1 LELIKKEI
9 SMKSLKRRIH
19 CLILLLFILHQNI
32 LFAQCWDKVS
42 ASSSHQLAIQNDGT
56 LWGWGS
62 SSDLGIGLPS
72 IPYYITPIQIGTQN
86 NWADISAGENF
97 SLGIKNDGSLWAWG
111 SFPDPAIG
119 GNNTTN
125 LNTYYPV
132 QIGNDYDWIEVSAGG
147 QHALGLKSNNTLWAW
162 GLNNTGQVGN
172 GLSTCTFCPPI
183 YQTTPL
189 QIGSDNDWKQISAG
203 ANFSGAIK
211 FNGTLW
217 CWGDNTAN
225 FVNNGLPLNNTPI
238 QIGTDTSW
246 SQLDFGNYSHLLAL
260 KTDGTIWSWGYDITT
275 DTPFVVIPI
284 PSQIGTNNYWTDIS
298 AGADHDLAIKN
309 DGTVW
314 SWGRNYIGQMGNGN
328 VGGVQTLPQMILSS
342 INNNFIKI
350 SGGMEF
356 SSGIKSD
363 GTLWAWGSNGLG
375 QMGIGNN
382 LNQATPQT
390 VNCTTLAIFEAPK
403 NFEATLFP
411 NPTSGLLFLVA
422 AQEYVDS
429 DFQIYNLLGEVISE
443 GRISENTTIDLSH
456 NSKGL
461 YFLRIG
467 DMFNQT
473 FKIVLE

>member
-1 LELIKKEI
+1 
-9 SMKSLKRRIH
+9 
-19 CLILLLFILHQNI
+19 
-32 LFAQCWDKVS
+32 
-42 ASSSHQLAIQNDGT
+42 
-56 LWGWGS
+56 
-62 SSDLGIGLPS
+62 
-72 IPYYITPIQIGTQN
+72 
-86 NWADISAGENF
+86 
-97 SLGIKNDGSLWAWG
+97 
-111 SFPDPAIG
+111 
-119 GNNTTN
+119 
-125 LNTYYPV
+125 
-132 QIGNDYDWIEVSAGG
+132 
-147 QHALGLKSNNTLWAW
+147 
-162 GLNNTGQVGN
+162 
-172 GLSTCTFCPPI
+172 
-183 YQTTPL
+183 
-189 QIGSDNDWKQISAG
+189 
-203 ANFSGAIK
+203 
-211 FNGTLW
+211 
-217 CWGDNTAN
+217 
-225 FVNNGLPLNNTPI
+225 
-238 QIGTDTSW
+238 
-246 SQLDFGNYSHLLAL
+246 
-260 KTDGTIWSWGYDITT
+260 
-275 DTPFVVIPI
+275 
-284 PSQIGTNNYWTDIS
+284 
-298 AGADHDLAIKN
+298 
-309 DGTVW
+309 
-314 SWGRNYIGQMGNGN
+314 MGNGN

-429 DFQIYNLLGEVISE
+429 DFQIYNLLGEVKSE

>member
-1 LELIKKEI
+1 ML
-9 SMKSLKRRIH
+9 
-19 CLILLLFILHQNI
+19 
-32 LFAQCWDKVS
+32 
-42 ASSSHQLAIQNDGT
+42 
-56 LWGWGS
+56 
-62 SSDLGIGLPS
+62 
-72 IPYYITPIQIGTQN
+72 
-86 NWADISAGENF
+86 
-97 SLGIKNDGSLWAWG
+97 
-111 SFPDPAIG
+111 
-119 GNNTTN
+119 
-125 LNTYYPV
+125 
-132 QIGNDYDWIEVSAGG
+132 
-147 QHALGLKSNNTLWAW
+147 
-162 GLNNTGQVGN
+162 
-172 GLSTCTFCPPI
+172 
-183 YQTTPL
+183 
-189 QIGSDNDWKQISAG
+189 
-203 ANFSGAIK
+203 
-211 FNGTLW
+211 
-217 CWGDNTAN
+217 GDNTAN

-390 VNCTTLAIFEAPK
+390 VNCSALAIFEAQN
-403 NFEATLFP
+403 NFEASLFP
-411 NPTSGLLFLVA
+411 IPTSEHLTIKIKENIGKINQLSLFDFLGK
-422 AQEYVDS
+422 EYQPDYKQNGTTEYWINVS
-429 DFQIYNLLGEVISE
+429 SLGPGFYLIKFQTDDGKLYYGEFI
-443 GRISENTTIDLSH
+443 
-456 NSKGL
+456 K
-461 YFLRIG
+461 
-467 DMFNQT
+467 Q
-473 FKIVLE
+473 

>member
-1 LELIKKEI
+1 
-9 SMKSLKRRIH
+9 
-19 CLILLLFILHQNI
+19 LFILHQNI

-62 SSDLGIGLPS
+62 SSDLGIGLPT

-111 SFPDPAIG
+111 AFPDPAIG

-342 INNNFIKI
+342 INNNFI
-350 SGGMEF
+350 
-356 SSGIKSD
+356 
-363 GTLWAWGSNGLG
+363 
-375 QMGIGNN
+375 
-382 LNQATPQT
+382 
-390 VNCTTLAIFEAPK
+390 
-403 NFEATLFP
+403 
-411 NPTSGLLFLVA
+411 
-422 AQEYVDS
+422 
-429 DFQIYNLLGEVISE
+429 
-443 GRISENTTIDLSH
+443 
-456 NSKGL
+456 
-461 YFLRIG
+461 
-467 DMFNQT
+467 
-473 FKIVLE
+473 